1 MTALTRVLVSP
12 FGNEPEVLGARHALG
27 DLPELLRRRLR
38 FVLLVA
44 GAMYTGVS
52 TIGIVALWSRFVA
65 EPREVISR
73 PPYFGVY
80 YVLAALLFS
89 IAAVLSRRR
98 LSLRALRLI
107 ESVTVVGS
115 SVIFGILT
123 AAMLSQWSTELLS
136 KWWLINAFGF
146 AVPGSLFVITYGV
159 FIPNS
164 RRRATLVICLL
175 ALLATL
181 PDAFAFVR
189 DGALIPGGAGYLL
202 LKSLIVWTFAVC
214 AIHGAHRIETLTQAA
229 HSWRTVG
236 PYRLKEQ
243 IGEGGMGEVY
253 LAEHELLRRPCAVKI
268 IRPERGADE
277 SVLARF
283 EREVQTTATLTHPNT
298 VQVYDYGRA
307 TDGTFFYAM
316 EYLPGIS
323 LEQLVA
329 REGALLP
336 ARASRFLVQLCG
348 ALSEAHTLGLI
359 HRDIKPSN
367 VIICDRGGIPD
378 VVKLLDF
385 GLVTTTSVALDTER
399 LTDDGMLV
407 GTPEFMSPEQCGG
420 DEQLTL
426 ASDIYSLGALG
437 YFLLSATSPFAGRR
451 PMQMLAA
458 HLYEPPPSLATRGV
472 DVPEE
477 VEAVIMRC
485 LAKAPADRYADM
497 ASVANAFQR
506 ALV

>member
-12 FGNEPEVLGARHALG
+12 FGDEPEVLGARHALG

-38 FVLLVA
+38 FIVLVA
-44 GAMYTGVS
+44 GVTYTGFS
-52 TIGIVALWSRFVA
+52 TIGIIAYWSRFVA
-65 EPREVISR
+65 EPWKFISR
-73 PPYFGVY
+73 PPYFVVY
-80 YVLAALLFS
+80 YVLAGILFS
-89 IAAVLSRRR
+89 VAEVLSRRR
-98 LSLRALRLI
+98 LSYRVLRLI
-107 ESVTVVGS
+107 EGVTVVGS
-115 SVIFGILT
+115 SVLFAVLS
-123 AAMLSQWSTELLS
+123 AAMLSQWPAALLS
-136 KWWLINAFGF
+136 RWWLINAFGF

-181 PDAFAFVR
+181 PDALAFVR
-189 DGALIPGGAGYLL
+189 QGALIPGAAGYLL
-202 LKSLIVWTFAVC
+202 LKSLIVWTFSVC
-214 AIHGAHRIETLTQAA
+214 AIYGAHRIEALTQAA
-229 HSWRTVG
+229 HSVRTVG
-236 PYRLKEQ
+236 PYRLKKQ

-268 IRPERGADE
+268 IRAENGADE
-277 SVLARF
+277 GALARF

-298 VQVYDYGRA
+298 VQIYDYGRA

-316 EYLPGIS
+316 EYLPGTS

-329 REGALLP
+329 REGALPP
-336 ARASRFLVQLCG
+336 ARACRFLIQLCG
-348 ALSEAHTLGLI
+348 ALREAHDLGLI

-385 GLVTTTSVALDTER
+385 GLVTTTAVPLDTGR
-399 LTDDGMLV
+399 LTHDGMLV
-407 GTPEFMSPEQCGG
+407 GTPEFMSPEQCSGE
-420 DEQLTL
+420 EQLTP

-437 YFLLSATSPFAGRR
+437 YFMLAATSPFAGRM
-451 PMQMLAA
+451 PMRMLAA
-458 HLYEPPPSLATRGV
+458 HLYETPPPLAPRGSG
-472 DVPEE
+472 VPHE

-485 LAKAPADRYADM
+485 LAKAATDRYTDM
-497 ASVANAFQR
+497 ASVAIALQR